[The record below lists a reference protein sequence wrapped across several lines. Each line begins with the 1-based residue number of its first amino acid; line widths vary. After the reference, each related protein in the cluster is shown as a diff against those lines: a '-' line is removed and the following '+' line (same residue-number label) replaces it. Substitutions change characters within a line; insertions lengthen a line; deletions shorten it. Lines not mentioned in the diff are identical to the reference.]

1 MNTISASA
9 GRLFVAPT
17 MLVIVAAVVLT
28 GCAAFSGDGASPD
41 RIARAPTQSDVVEV
55 VAIYD
60 PFPWLFNPDDDTD
73 KVLGIRI
80 RSLFLISAKTKK
92 GVFGD
97 GTLRMTLYGVQ
108 HPPGSRPV
116 RERLHEWQFDKVQAV
131 NSRVAKKT
139 WMGYG
144 YMFDLAWPEEMDL
157 AGREIALGIDYIRA
171 DGKLVR
177 ERPKYFQVMA
187 GR

>member
-9 GRLFVAPT
+9 GRVFLAST
-17 MLVIVAAVVLT
+17 IAAIVAGVVLT
-28 GCAAFSGDGASPD
+28 GCAAFPGDGASPGQ
-41 RIARAPTQSDVVEV
+41 IARAPTQSDIVEM

-60 PFPWLFNPDDDTD
+60 PFPWLFDPDDDTG
-73 KVLGIRI
+73 KVVGIRI
-80 RSLFLISAKTKK
+80 RSLFLISGKTKK

-97 GTLRMTLYGVQ
+97 GTLRMTLYVVQ
-108 HPPGSRPV
+108 HPPGLRPV
-116 RERLHEWQFDKVQAV
+116 REKLYEWQFEKVQAV

-144 YMFDLAWPEEMDL
+144 YMFDLPWSEEMDL
-157 AGREIALGIDYIRA
+157 TGREIALGIDYIRT

-187 GR
+187 GG

>member
-9 GRLFVAPT
+9 GRPFVAPT
-17 MLVIVAAVVLT
+17 IAAIVAGVALT
-28 GCAAFSGDGASPD
+28 GCATFLGDGASPEQ
-41 RIARAPTQSDVVEV
+41 IARAPTESDIVEV
-55 VAIYD
+55 VAIYN
-60 PFPWLFNPDDDTD
+60 PFPWLFSPDDDASRA
-73 KVLGIRI
+73 VGIRI
-80 RSLFLISAKTKK
+80 RSLFLISGKTKK

-116 RERLHEWQFDKVQAV
+116 REKLYEWQFDKVQAV
-131 NSRVAKKT
+131 DSRVAKKT

-157 AGREIALGIDYIRA
+157 AGREIALGIDYIRT

-187 GR
+187 GG

>member
-9 GRLFVAPT
+9 GRLLVPPT
-17 MLVIVAAVVLT
+17 IAAIVAGVVLA
-28 GCAAFSGDGASPD
+28 GCAAFPGDDASPAQ
-41 RIARAPTQSDVVEV
+41 IARAPTQSDIVEV

-60 PFPWLFNPDDDTD
+60 SYPWLFDPDDDTG
-73 KVLGIRI
+73 KAVGIRI

-97 GTLRMTLYGVQ
+97 GTLRMTLFEVQ

-116 RERLHEWQFDKVQAV
+116 REKLHEWQFDKVQAV
-131 NSRVAKKT
+131 NSRVTKKT
-139 WMGYG
+139 LMGYG
-144 YMFDLAWPEEMDL
+144 YMFYLAWPEEMDL
-157 AGREIALGIDYIRA
+157 AGREIALGIDYIRT

-187 GR
+187 GG